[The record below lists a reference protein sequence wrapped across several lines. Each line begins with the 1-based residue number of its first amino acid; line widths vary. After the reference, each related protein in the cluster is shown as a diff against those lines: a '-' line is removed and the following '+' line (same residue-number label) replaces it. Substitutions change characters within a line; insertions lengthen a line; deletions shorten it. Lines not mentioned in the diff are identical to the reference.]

1 LVLNYAPFRR
11 VEGYIIPKTISG
23 RLEVKKNL
31 SITLVITL
39 VTIISLSVPACGAG
53 EDFYGELTI
62 GKPLIHDNLAVYP
75 VRLPGGG
82 EKLGEILTM
91 DEAMGT
97 GKFKITEL
105 EEGASVNTLEVRNDT
120 GKNVVLFAG
129 EIIRGAK
136 QDRIISYDTVVPPV
150 GRYTVDVFC
159 VEAGRWTEVSD
170 SFAYK
175 KEIAPASVRVTAQ
188 GKNDQSMVWDAV
200 SKVNADMGAY
210 TATDTLTASYDAEEF
225 REKAE
230 AYEKAFKD
238 LADDSD
244 VVGVIVVSEGAVRA
258 GDVFANH
265 DLFAVVWPRLLTSY
279 SMDAVLSDELGEVP
293 TVDEIEGYLY
303 QLNDADREETY
314 ADETQNRSTLSQ
326 GDMNAYELEYD
337 GKKMHVNVY
346 REE

>member
-1 LVLNYAPFRR
+1 MKKDIVFIVAVVFVTFVFLSAP
-11 VEGYIIPKTISG
+11 VSG
-23 RLEVKKNL
+23 
-31 SITLVITL
+31 
-39 VTIISLSVPACGAG
+39 GG
-53 EDFYGELTI
+53 EDFYAELTV
-62 GKPLIHDNLAVYP
+62 GKPLIYDKLAVYP

-91 DEAMGT
+91 DEAMES

-120 GKNVVLFAG
+120 GKNVVIFAG
-129 EIIRGAK
+129 EIVRGAK

-150 GRYTVDVFC
+150 GRYAVDVFC

-175 KEIAPASVRVTAQ
+175 NEIAPASVRGTAQ
-188 GKNDQSMVWDAV
+188 GKNDQGMVWDAV
-200 SKVNADMGAY
+200 SKVNADMGAF
-210 TATDTLTASYDAEEF
+210 TETDTLTASYDAEEF

-230 AYEKAFKD
+230 AYEKAFDD
-238 LADDSD
+238 LIGDDD
-244 VVGVIVVSEGAVRA
+244 VVGVVVVSEGTVQA

-279 SMDAVLSDELGEVP
+279 SMDAVLSEELGDVP
-293 TVDEIEGYLY
+293 TAEEIEDYLS

-314 ADETQNRSTLSQ
+314 ADETQNRSTLKK

-337 GKKMHVNVY
+337 GRKMHVNVY
-346 REE
+346 ME

>member
-1 LVLNYAPFRR
+1 MLLNYARLCR
-11 VEGYIIPKTISG
+11 VERYIISKTTIG

-31 SITLVITL
+31 SITLTITF
-39 VTIISLSVPACGAG
+39 VTFIVFSVPVCGGG
-53 EDFYGELTI
+53 EDFYAELTI

-82 EKLGEILTM
+82 EKLGEIVTM
-91 DEAMGT
+91 DEAMET
-97 GKFKITEL
+97 GKFKISEL

-129 EIIRGAK
+129 EIVRGAK

-150 GRYTVDVFC
+150 GRYNVDVFC

-170 SFAYK
+170 TFAYK
-175 KEIAPASVRVTAQ
+175 KEIAPASIRGTAQ
-188 GKNDQSMVWDAV
+188 GKMDQSMVWDAV
-200 SKVNADMGAY
+200 SKCNAEMGAY
-210 TATDTLTASYDAEEF
+210 TETDTLTASYDAEEF

-238 LADDSD
+238 LADDGD
-244 VVGVIVVSEGAVRA
+244 VVGVIVVSEGTVQA

-279 SMDAVLSDELGEVP
+279 SMDAVLSEELGDVP
-293 TVDEIEGYLY
+293 TVDEIESYLS

-314 ADETQNRSTLSQ
+314 ADEAQNRSTLSK

-337 GKKMHVNVY
+337 GTKMHVNVY